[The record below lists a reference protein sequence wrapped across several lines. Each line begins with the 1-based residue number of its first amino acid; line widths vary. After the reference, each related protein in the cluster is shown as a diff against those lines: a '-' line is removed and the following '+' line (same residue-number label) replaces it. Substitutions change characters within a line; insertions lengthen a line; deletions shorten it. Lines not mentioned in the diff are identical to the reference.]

1 MKPDWQSYLN
11 KLYARIEDEDER
23 RRRLVDAFLLV
34 TAGTTAVAML
44 LALIVQALDI
54 IKEPFSPIYLS
65 GAIVLAGSLTLY
77 FLNRRISPLTSG
89 IVLVVLFFLGI
100 VPFERLDY
108 LVEGRSTYLW
118 MLPIILSSV
127 LIRSWASFV
136 VATFTAVVYAYLQLN
151 WQHEPLPN
159 IITLLGFYFVAF
171 VMWVATGSLERAL
184 QELIRVNR
192 ELDKRVEERTQALQA
207 LNQELLRRN
216 EDLEA
221 FAHTVA
227 HDLKGPLAS
236 LLGFSEALQ
245 DNLGHMSQETLFNYL
260 NLIGRSAR
268 KLTNIVDELLLLSSF
283 SKVEVLSRP
292 VAMGAVVSA
301 ALERLRDSIQ
311 QRKAELVI
319 QESWPP
325 AYGYGPWLEEV
336 WVNYISNALKY
347 GGTPP
352 RIVLGAT
359 RQQDGMVRFW
369 VKDNGYGL
377 TEEEQRRL
385 FVPFTR
391 LANVRAQGYGLG
403 LSITRRIVER
413 LGGQVGVES
422 EPGKGSTFF
431 FTLPAAPEDEERRN
445 GSAQAQ
451 ASGQGTGA

>member
-23 RRRLVDAFLLV
+23 RRRLVDALLLV

-44 LALIVQALDI
+44 LALIVEALDI
-54 IKEPFSPIYLS
+54 IEEPFSPIYVS

-77 FLNRRISPLTSG
+77 VLNRRISPLATG
-89 IVLVVLFFLGI
+89 IVLVGLFFLGI

-108 LVEGRSTYLW
+108 LIEGRSTYLW
-118 MLPIILSSV
+118 MLPIVLSSV

-136 VATFTAVVYAYLQLN
+136 VATLTAVVYAYLQLN

-171 VMWVATGSLERAL
+171 VMWLATGSLERAL

-207 LNQELLRRN
+207 LNQELIRRN

-292 VAMGAVVSA
+292 VAMGSVVGA
-301 ALERLRDSIQ
+301 ALERLRDTIQ
-311 QRKAELVI
+311 QRKAEFVI
-319 QESWPP
+319 QASWPA

-445 GSAQAQ
+445 GSAQPQ
-451 ASGQGTGA
+451 LSDQGTGM

>member
-54 IKEPFSPIYLS
+54 IKEPFSPIYVS

-77 FLNRRISPLTSG
+77 VLNRRISPLATG
-89 IVLVVLFFLGI
+89 TVLVGLFFLGI

-108 LVEGRSTYLW
+108 LIEGRSTYLW

-136 VATFTAVVYAYLQLN
+136 VATFTAIVYAYLQVG
-151 WQHEPLPN
+151 WRHEPIPN

-184 QELIRVNR
+184 QELIRINR

-283 SKVEVLSRP
+283 SKVEVLSRS
-292 VAMGAVVSA
+292 VAMGPVVGA
-301 ALERLRDSIQ
+301 ALERLRDTIQ

-319 QESWPP
+319 QDSWPP

-359 RQQDGMVRFW
+359 RQQNGMVRFW

-391 LANVRAQGYGLG
+391 LANIRAQGYGLG

-431 FTLPAAPEDEERRN
+431 FTLPAAPEN
-445 GSAQAQ
+445 GGLQ
-451 ASGQGTGA
+451 TG